1 MKEIFAIMGG
11 SVDESSGDGIS
22 PIQLGRGL
30 LLSCSLVA
38 LFSLALA
45 AAYCFTS
52 LSGSTA
58 HLLQLAVLGVAVFA
72 GAFAAAKGA
81 GRRGLWHGLLLAA
94 LLLGLLLLGSV
105 VGLTAG
111 GVSILGLLVKGLLL
125 FMAGGLGGVLGVA

>member
-1 MKEIFAIMGG
+1 MSIMSAPITIF
-11 SVDESSGDGIS
+11 VERPSSTTKSPKLKIS
-22 PIQLGRGL
+22 F
-30 LLSCSLVA
+30 A

-111 GVSILGLLVKGLLL
+111 GISILGLLVKGLLL